1 MVARILGVI
10 MAVQL
15 AAAGLFWYLLA
26 RVLPLDVALLL
37 AVLIVL
43 LVRMAITANN
53 FRLAWR
59 LRSEPPAAH
68 RLDLPGRAR
77 LFAQEYAATMLASSW
92 HMLRHREHTHLA
104 CAARGTPVLLV
115 HGYGCNGG
123 YWAPMSALLERERI
137 SHAAVSLEP
146 MTASIDD
153 YPQQIERAVQ
163 ALRAATGAD
172 KVVIV
177 AHSMGGLVARAYLR
191 RHGAQHIARV
201 ITLGTP
207 HHGTGLASFGI
218 GSNAQQMRLSA
229 AWLSQLE
236 ADDREQRSLFTSI
249 YSYHDNI
256 IAPQSSCHLPGAKNV
271 AVGGIGHVALGSHPS
286 VMQRVVAEI
295 MVIP

>member
-1 MVARILGVI
+1 VVARILAVI

-15 AAAGLFWYLLA
+15 AAAGIFWYLLA
-26 RVLPLDVALLL
+26 RVLPLDMALVL

-59 LRSEPPAAH
+59 MRSELPEAH
-68 RLDLPGRAR
+68 RLGLLGGVR
-77 LFAQEYAATMLASSW
+77 LFAQEYASTMLASSW
-92 HMLRHREHTHLA
+92 HMLRHRERMHLA
-104 CAARGTPVLLV
+104 HCPRGVPVLLV

-123 YWAPMSALLERERI
+123 YWLPMSAMLEREQI
-137 SHAAVSLEP
+137 SHTTVSLEP

-163 ALRAATGAD
+163 ALRDATGAG
-172 KVVIV
+172 KVAIV

-191 RHGAQHIARV
+191 RHGASHIARV

-207 HHGTGLASFGI
+207 HHGTGLANFGI
-218 GSNAQQMRLSA
+218 GSNAQQMRISA
-229 AWLSQLE
+229 LWLSQLE
-236 ADDREQRSLFTSI
+236 ADDRAQRRLFTSI

-256 IAPQSSCHLPGAKNV
+256 IAPQSSCHLPGAKNIP
-271 AVGGIGHVALGSHPS
+271 VGGIGHVALGSHTLIL
-286 VMQRVVAEI
+286 QRVVAEI
-295 MVIP
+295 LAIP